1 MLITTNLIF
10 PIRDKGMNAR
20 LQLLVL
26 QRGNLDII
34 TLARSVIQDKDS
46 MERVMSAQSQDVL
59 AHNMSTSKINLHANL
74 LLIKRK
80 KSKENRFTF
89 QYNHFSG
96 TKYLLLEPITPTAWN
111 SCFSSKE
118 HCR

>member
-1 MLITTNLIF
+1 
-10 PIRDKGMNAR
+10 MNAR

-46 MERVMSAQSQDVL
+46 MERVMSAQSQDVP
-59 AHNMSTSKINLHANL
+59 AHNMSTSNINLHANL

-80 KSKENRFTF
+80 KTKKTDLHLNITIFQVQNTSYWNR
-89 QYNHFSG
+89 
-96 TKYLLLEPITPTAWN
+96 
-111 SCFSSKE
+111 
-118 HCR
+118 

>member
-1 MLITTNLIF
+1 
-10 PIRDKGMNAR
+10 MNAR

-80 KSKENRFTF
+80 KTKKTDLHLNITIFQVQNTSYWNR
-89 QYNHFSG
+89 
-96 TKYLLLEPITPTAWN
+96 
-111 SCFSSKE
+111 
-118 HCR
+118 

>member
-34 TLARSVIQDKDS
+34 TLAKSVIQDKDS
-46 MERVMSAQSQDVL
+46 MEIVMSAQSQDVL
-59 AHNMSTSKINLHANL
+59 AHNMNTSKINLHANL

-80 KSKENRFTF
+80 KKQRK
-89 QYNHFSG
+89 QIY
-96 TKYLLLEPITPTAWN
+96 I
-111 SCFSSKE
+111 
-118 HCR
+118 

>member
-46 MERVMSAQSQDVL
+46 MERVMSAQSQDVP
-59 AHNMSTSKINLHANL
+59 AHNMSTS
-74 LLIKRK
+74 
-80 KSKENRFTF
+80 
-89 QYNHFSG
+89 

-118 HCR
+118 HCS

>member
-59 AHNMSTSKINLHANL
+59 AHNMSTS
-74 LLIKRK
+74 
-80 KSKENRFTF
+80 
-89 QYNHFSG
+89 

-118 HCR
+118 HCS

>member
-26 QRGNLDII
+26 QRDNLDII

-46 MERVMSAQSQDVL
+46 MERVMSAQSQDVP
-59 AHNMSTSKINLHANL
+59 AHNMSTSNINLHANL

-80 KSKENRFTF
+80 KKQRK
-89 QYNHFSG
+89 QIY
-96 TKYLLLEPITPTAWN
+96 I
-111 SCFSSKE
+111 
-118 HCR
+118 

>member
-1 MLITTNLIF
+1 
-10 PIRDKGMNAR
+10 MNAR

-26 QRGNLDII
+26 QRGNLGII

-46 MERVMSAQSQDVL
+46 MERVMSAQSQDVP

-80 KSKENRFTF
+80 KTKKTDLHLYITIFQVQNTSYWNR
-89 QYNHFSG
+89 
-96 TKYLLLEPITPTAWN
+96 
-111 SCFSSKE
+111 
-118 HCR
+118 

>member
-10 PIRDKGMNAR
+10 PIRDKGMNAQ

-46 MERVMSAQSQDVL
+46 MERVMSAQSQDVP
-59 AHNMSTSKINLHANL
+59 AHNMSTS
-74 LLIKRK
+74 
-80 KSKENRFTF
+80 
-89 QYNHFSG
+89 

-118 HCR
+118 HCS

>member
-26 QRGNLDII
+26 QRGNLGII

-80 KSKENRFTF
+80 KAKKTDLHFNITIFQVQNTSYWNR
-89 QYNHFSG
+89 
-96 TKYLLLEPITPTAWN
+96 
-111 SCFSSKE
+111 
-118 HCR
+118 

>member
-1 MLITTNLIF
+1 
-10 PIRDKGMNAR
+10 MNAQ

-80 KSKENRFTF
+80 KTKKTDLHLNITIFQVQNTSYWNR
-89 QYNHFSG
+89 
-96 TKYLLLEPITPTAWN
+96 
-111 SCFSSKE
+111 
-118 HCR
+118 

>member
-34 TLARSVIQDKDS
+34 TLAKSVIQD
-46 MERVMSAQSQDVL
+46 RF
-59 AHNMSTSKINLHANL
+59 NG
-74 LLIKRK
+74 
-80 KSKENRFTF
+80 KSYECTKPGCPCT
-89 QYNHFSG
+89 QYEY
-96 TKYLLLEPITPTAWN
+96 K
-111 SCFSSKE
+111 
-118 HCR
+118 